1 MRWQKQREYRNLISR
16 EQLAKMIDHSLLN
29 PSVTDEDIKKGCQ
42 EALQYGFAAVVVNPS
57 HVPIVTRE
65 LKSSTV
71 KVCSVISF
79 PFGLSTTS
87 GKIHETRTAL
97 EQGADEID
105 VVMNFSA
112 LKSGHSELV
121 LNDIKGVVQ
130 EARRTQRSVIVKVIL
145 ENCYLTEDEKREA
158 CRLTLQAGADFV
170 KTSTGFGKSG
180 ASVEDVRLM
189 REVVGPKFGVKA
201 AGGIRTLEQALQMFD
216 AGANRIGAS
225 ASVSII
231 ESLKP

>member
-1 MRWQKQREYRNLISR
+1 
-16 EQLAKMIDHSLLN
+16 MIDHSLLN
-29 PSVTDEDIKKGCQ
+29 PSVTDDDVKKGCR

-57 HVPIVTRE
+57 HVPLVTQE
-65 LKSSTV
+65 LKHSTV

-79 PFGLSTTS
+79 PFGLSTTAS
-87 GKIHETRTAL
+87 KTYEARTAL

-105 VVMNFSA
+105 IVMNFSA
-112 LKSGHSELV
+112 LKSGHSEFV
-121 LNDIKGVVQ
+121 LSDIKGVVQ
-130 EARRTQRSVIVKVIL
+130 EARRTQRKVVKVIL
-145 ENCYLTEDEKREA
+145 ENCYLTENEKREA
-158 CRLTLQAGADFV
+158 CQLAVQAGADFV

-180 ASVEDVRLM
+180 ATIEDVRLM

-201 AGGIRTLEQALQMFD
+201 AGGIRTLEQVLQMIE

-231 ESLKP
+231 ESLKS

>member
-1 MRWQKQREYRNLISR
+1 MISR

-29 PSVTDEDIKKGCQ
+29 PSVTDEDIKKGCE

-79 PFGLSTTS
+79 PFGLSTTA

-105 VVMNFSA
+105 MVMNFSA

-145 ENCYLTEDEKREA
+145 ENCYLTENEKREA

-201 AGGIRTLEQALQMFD
+201 AGGIRTLEQALQMID

-225 ASVSII
+225 SSVSII